1 MVLLALQGAD
11 HLFYKVVNVEQFEFY
26 RRVVDGNG
34 EIIGDVVAERGDGTI
49 IIRSAPFAIEVG
61 KTIDQDF
68 GSRLL
73 TILQEQVL
81 ASFLAATIF
90 AIAEAASQG
99 GLLGAGEHHGASVLM
114 SLQCVKQDGGEAE
127 VALHELVIVLGAVD
141 ASEIEHEVAL
151 LAPCVKLLGG
161 GIEIV
166 LEDFLDR
173 QVAVA
178 TGLAVFDV
186 IELGAKVLADEAF
199 GTSY

>member
-1 MVLLALQGAD
+1 MVLLALQGVD
-11 HLFYKVVNVEQFEFY
+11 HLLDKVVDVEQFEFY
-26 RRVVDGNG
+26 TWVVDRDG
-34 EIIGDVVAERGDGTI
+34 EVIGDVVAECGYGTI
-49 IIRSAPFAIEVG
+49 IIRSAPFAVEVG
-61 KTIDQDF
+61 EAIDQDF

-73 TILQEQVL
+73 SILQKQVL
-81 ASFLAATIF
+81 TCLLAATVL
-90 AIAEAASQG
+90 AITETASQG

-114 SLQCVKQDGGEAE
+114 GLQCVKQGGGETE
-127 VALHELVIVLGAVD
+127 VALHELVIVLGAID

-151 LAPCVKLLGG
+151 LAPCIELLGG
-161 GIEIV
+161 RVEVV
-166 LEDFLDR
+166 LEDFLNR

>member
-1 MVLLALQGAD
+1 MG
-11 HLFYKVVNVEQFEFY
+11 
-26 RRVVDGNG
+26 
-34 EIIGDVVAERGDGTI
+34 
-49 IIRSAPFAIEVG
+49 
-61 KTIDQDF
+61 
-68 GSRLL
+68 
-73 TILQEQVL
+73 
-81 ASFLAATIF
+81 
-90 AIAEAASQG
+90 
-99 GLLGAGEHHGASVLM
+99 
-114 SLQCVKQDGGEAE
+114 LQCVKQGGGEAE
-127 VALHELVIVLGAVD
+127 VTLHELVIVLGAVD

-186 IELGAKVLADEAF
+186 IELSAKVLANEAF